1 MKRRYLILSL
11 FLTLCLIVISIS
23 IYIAKKS
30 LREVSLEGEKLP
42 IPALTYQ
49 SLPFATETGKA
60 EMKTQESKSS
70 LEQISKKEISQADEL
85 KEIKKAETEPEEE
98 LEFNLNEVPD
108 EYFNKDIKVI
118 EDKAKEEG
126 ASPVERKL
134 NKQPSLQKLNELKT
148 QGVIIY

>member
-1 MKRRYLILSL
+1 MKRRYLILSI

-23 IYIAKKS
+23 IYIAKQNLK
-30 LREVSLEGEKLP
+30 EISLEEKKFP

-98 LEFNLNEVPD
+98 SEFNLNEVPD

-118 EDKAKEEG
+118 EGKAKEEG
-126 ASPVERKL
+126 TSPVESKL
-134 NKQPSLQKLNELKT
+134 NKQPTLDKLKELKSKN
-148 QGVIIY
+148 VIIY